1 LKIRRGR
8 TSAYQKGGKK
18 NYYIPLVKHL
28 ITPLLESYKNLE
40 SSIPLK
46 PQCQFSKNDV
56 IELIGKLRSLLFPG
70 YFDSYST
77 SELLEAAQILL
88 NKQIPLPETAEKF
101 LARLPSIRASLATD
115 VEAAFS
121 GDPAATGKEEII
133 IAYPGFYAVSI
144 YRLAHELHLL
154 KVPMLPRAMTEYAH
168 SITGIDIHPGAQI
181 GNYFFIDHGTGI
193 VIGETTIIGEH
204 VKIYQGVTLGALSTR
219 GGQTLK
225 GQKRHPTVEDNV
237 TIYSGASIFGGETV
251 IGKDSVLGSNVF
263 VTSSVP
269 ANSKLSINNEQQFY

>member
-1 LKIRRGR
+1 VGEDVN
-8 TSAYQKGGKK
+8 SSEK

-40 SSIPLK
+40 GSIPMNPHYHINK
-46 PQCQFSKNDV
+46 SEV
-56 IELIGKLRSLLFPG
+56 VELIAKLRSLLFPG
-70 YFDSYST
+70 YFYKEPVD
-77 SELLEAAQILL
+77 ELLETTQSLL
-88 NKQIPLPETAEKF
+88 NKQMRSLEIVDAF
-101 LARLPSIRASLATD
+101 LAKLPSIRASLATD

-133 IAYPGFYAVSI
+133 IAYPGLYAISI
-144 YRLAHELHLL
+144 YRLAHELCLL
-154 KVPMLPRAMTEYAH
+154 KVPMLPRVMTEHAH
-168 SITGIDIHPGAQI
+168 SVTGIDIHPGAQI

-193 VIGETTIIGEH
+193 VIGETTIIGER

-219 GGQTLK
+219 GGQTLR
-225 GQKRHPTVEDNV
+225 GHKRHPTVEDNV

-269 ANSKLSINNEQQFY
+269 AGSKLSIDNEQQFY